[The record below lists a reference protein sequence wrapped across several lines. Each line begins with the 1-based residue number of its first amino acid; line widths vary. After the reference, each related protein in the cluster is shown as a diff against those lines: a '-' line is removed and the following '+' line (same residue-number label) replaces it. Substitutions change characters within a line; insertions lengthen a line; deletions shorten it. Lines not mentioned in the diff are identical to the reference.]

1 MDLIAVMLNLLAL
14 NPDGPFGPI
23 SFMIKHIN
31 MLDQVL
37 LAFIKSSAQKTEI
50 ARAADQLKQWL
61 STGFASGHKI
71 YHWALRTSQ
80 HMTTTVCCTKVFDA
94 VLFY

>member
-1 MDLIAVMLNLLAL
+1 MDLIAIMLKLLAL
-14 NPDGPFGPI
+14 DPDGPFEQI

-50 ARAADQLKQWL
+50 ARELQI
-61 STGFASGHKI
+61 S
-71 YHWALRTSQ
+71 
-80 HMTTTVCCTKVFDA
+80 
-94 VLFY
+94 

>member
-37 LAFIKSSAQKTEI
+37 LAFMGSAQKTEI
-50 ARAADQLKQWL
+50 VIELQI
-61 STGFASGHKI
+61 G
-71 YHWALRTSQ
+71 
-80 HMTTTVCCTKVFDA
+80 
-94 VLFY
+94 

>member
-1 MDLIAVMLNLLAL
+1 MDLIAIMLKLLAL
-14 NPDGPFGPI
+14 DPDGPFEQI

-50 ARAADQLKQWL
+50 GIELQI
-61 STGFASGHKI
+61 S
-71 YHWALRTSQ
+71 
-80 HMTTTVCCTKVFDA
+80 
-94 VLFY
+94 

>member
-1 MDLIAVMLNLLAL
+1 MDLIAIMLKLLAL
-14 NPDGPFGPI
+14 DPFEQI

-50 ARAADQLKQWL
+50 ARELQI
-61 STGFASGHKI
+61 S
-71 YHWALRTSQ
+71 
-80 HMTTTVCCTKVFDA
+80 
-94 VLFY
+94 